1 MTWKAGIVGVTPWH
15 LLLAGLTVFCYCCA
29 VAIYRLYFSP
39 LAKFPGP
46 KLAALTSLYAGYYDV
61 IRGGQYV
68 WIVEEMH
75 RKYGPVVRVRPD
87 VLHVNDPSSIEK
99 LYPLSPKHRRERYK
113 TILKTLQL
121 PGSILAT
128 QDHDLH
134 RKRRSVLNPFFS
146 QQNVR
151 RLEPIINDTL
161 ATLLRRMD
169 RWAQRGDTVHL
180 SAPFRAATK
189 DIIQSYALGDSAKF
203 LEMEDC
209 NAPFFDVMG
218 PSRVTHFGTEIPES
232 EKTAQRLADEAVV
245 LLIAGSETTASTLA
259 AITFH
264 LLDEPR
270 MLARLKAELET
281 AMPDPNQLPIA
292 SKLDGLPFLN
302 ALIEEAI
309 RFYPGASHRQDRV
322 APDEDLVLET
332 TEGKKFVIPAGTPF
346 GMTAPIINRHPALY
360 ENPNVF
366 YPDRY
371 IENPKLLKS
380 QFSFSKGARQCIG
393 MNLAYQ
399 ELQSLTAGIFRKYDV
414 YDPTLETQTGP
425 TLELYETKI
434 EDIAMDADYITT
446 SPYPG
451 SQGVRVRIRG

>member
-264 LLDEPR
+264 LLDEP
-270 MLARLKAELET
+270 
-281 AMPDPNQLPIA
+281 P
-292 SKLDGLPFLN
+292 
-302 ALIEEAI
+302 
-309 RFYPGASHRQDRV
+309 SHRQDRV